1 MMSIEVHSCALQ
13 RRLEARGVE
22 LQADMRSVRHRIDD
36 PAGWEAFSLY
46 SQQQADLEGRL
57 RLVHGFSCA
66 CLAGTLCWGASGTT
80 CALDA

>member
-1 MMSIEVHSCALQ
+1 VLSSQ

-22 LQADMRSVRHRIDD
+22 LQADMHSVRHRIDD

-57 RLVHGFSCA
+57 RLVGSRTQPGPWRTFPARCRKRS
-66 CLAGTLCWGASGTT
+66 
-80 CALDA
+80 

>member
-1 MMSIEVHSCALQ
+1 MFVQHCTVTLTALLLQ

-22 LQADMRSVRHRIDD
+22 LQADMHSVRHRIDD

-57 RLVHGFSCA
+57 RLVR
-66 CLAGTLCWGASGTT
+66 L
-80 CALDA
+80 